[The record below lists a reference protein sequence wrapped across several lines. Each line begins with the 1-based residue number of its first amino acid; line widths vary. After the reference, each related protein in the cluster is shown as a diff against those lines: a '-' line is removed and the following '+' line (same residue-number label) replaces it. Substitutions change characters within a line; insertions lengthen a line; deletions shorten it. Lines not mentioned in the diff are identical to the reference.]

1 MAPSDVRRILRAQP
15 RHSARN
21 FIRRTATLHRYA
33 VLQSINAT
41 VFAAVSVNVGVGE
54 ARRHSVHANAF
65 GGEKVPIAAFERRT
79 VRVERTHI
87 DTSQGQTVQL
97 TASYGRL
104 WVSDATWRDGLRR
117 ACCHRDHAHKPGAS
131 PPGGLRAGRVH
142 LQ

>member
-1 MAPSDVRRILRAQP
+1 MGPRDVRRILRAQP
-15 RHSARN
+15 HHSTRN

-41 VFAAVSVNVGVGE
+41 VFAAASVNVGVGE

-65 GGEKVPIAAFERRT
+65 GGENVSIAAFERRT
-79 VRVERTHI
+79 VRVERTQI

-104 WVSDATWRDGLRR
+104 
-117 ACCHRDHAHKPGAS
+117 
-131 PPGGLRAGRVH
+131 
-142 LQ
+142 